1 MFGQNPTNSSNP
13 DEEAGAVHG
22 NAPEARARTPDE
34 QENDRARAPSVAVAS
49 AAQEERGR
57 PAEGGDQ

>member
-1 MFGQNPTNSSNP
+1 MFGQNPTDSSNP
-13 DEEAGAVHG
+13 DEEVGAVHG
-22 NAPEARARTPDE
+22 NAPEARARPPDE
-34 QENDRARAPSVAVAS
+34 QEDDRARALTIAAAS